1 MKTKILIVEDE
12 PYTGAQMKQALGH
25 PLLGESEVSL
35 APDGKTA
42 LHLLSET
49 FFDLVLLD
57 VVLPDID
64 GFKIAKELKER
75 KIPFFMISSRD
86 LPSDAILGFQAGA
99 EDYLRKP
106 VDSEELAVRVTHFLS
121 RNTLFDGKQEGT
133 LRLGQWTIDMK
144 QQRVRID
151 QTDAPLTPIELKLLL
166 LLAKRAGSY
175 TSTEELAEGLWPE
188 APPNDLALAVRV
200 HVRRLR
206 TKLEQDPKAPR
217 YIINKWGAGYRLHIE
232 QES

>member
-75 KIPFFMISSRD
+75 KIPFS
-86 LPSDAILGFQAGA
+86 
-99 EDYLRKP
+99 
-106 VDSEELAVRVTHFLS
+106 
-121 RNTLFDGKQEGT
+121 
-133 LRLGQWTIDMK
+133 
-144 QQRVRID
+144 
-151 QTDAPLTPIELKLLL
+151 
-166 LLAKRAGSY
+166 
-175 TSTEELAEGLWPE
+175 
-188 APPNDLALAVRV
+188 
-200 HVRRLR
+200 
-206 TKLEQDPKAPR
+206 
-217 YIINKWGAGYRLHIE
+217 
-232 QES
+232 